1 MARKRT
7 KYVKVTPEMAEQVI
21 RETNWAAI
29 DALTDEDID
38 RQIAEDADVAPDMS
52 NFIAAMRVRMVRRK
66 LKLTQAQFAQ
76 RFRVPLGTLRDWEQG
91 RREPDAPAVA
101 LLRIIEREPAA
112 AIRALAAPQTSM
124 KTVSPAP

>member
-29 DALTDEDID
+29 DAPTDEDID